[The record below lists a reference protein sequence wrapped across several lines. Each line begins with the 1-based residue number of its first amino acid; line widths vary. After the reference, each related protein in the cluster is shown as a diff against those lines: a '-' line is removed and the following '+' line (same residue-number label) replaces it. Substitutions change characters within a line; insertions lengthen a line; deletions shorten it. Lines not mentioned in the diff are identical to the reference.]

1 MSAIIIQLPSLS
13 PTMELGTIAE
23 WKVKEGDFI
32 EEGQIIASIATDKS
46 TVDYES
52 LDEGYLRKILLP
64 EGGEA
69 PVGKVIAVFTEEE
82 GEEFEAELEEALAKE
97 AAVEEVPAEEDE
109 SSDDDA
115 PKAKAA
121 PAPAAGG
128 AVVAAFVPA
137 VDPPKTVAP
146 PIGFVDSSKTVKASP
161 AAKKLAEKKKINLA
175 AVEPKTTGSRIVLE
189 DVESLPNGYGMNEAE
204 KGSGLVGYV
213 NRATEPATDVNLT
226 QMRKAI
232 TDRMIQASAGVPV
245 FYLTTAVEMDKML
258 DIRQQL
264 NSMENTRISINDFIV
279 KAVALSLREHPEMNA
294 AYQGDY
300 IRQFN
305 DVDISVAVSIPDGL
319 ITPIVRSADTKGLA
333 AIGKDVRQLVGKARA
348 GSLSLDE
355 YQGGSFTI
363 SNLGMFGAVETFT
376 AILNPPQAAILAVA
390 GTSKQLKMVDG
401 EVKEVSICKLT
412 ITCDHRVVDGALA
425 AEFMNT
431 LKNYLETPV
440 KLVL

>member
-52 LDEGYLRKILLP
+52 LDEGYLRKILLS

-97 AAVEEVPAEEDE
+97 AAVAEVPVEEDE

-115 PKAKAA
+115 AKAKAA
-121 PAPAAGG
+121 PGPAAAS

-161 AAKKLAEKKKINLA
+161 AAKKLADKKKINLA

-213 NRATEPATDVNLT
+213 NRATQPATDVNLT

-245 FYLTTAVEMDKML
+245 FYLSTAVEMDKML

>member
-13 PTMELGTIAE
+13 PTMEVGTIAE
-23 WKVKEGDFI
+23 WKVKEGDLI
-32 EEGQIIASIATDKS
+32 EEGTVIASIATDKS

-52 LDEGYLRKILLP
+52 LDEGYLRKIVLP

-69 PVGKVIAVFTEEE
+69 PVGKVIAVFTEEAD
-82 GEEFEAELEEALAKE
+82 EEFEVELEEALAAE
-97 AAVEEVPAEEDE
+97 TVVEEVVEEDDTSEE
-109 SSDDDA
+109 SSA

-121 PAPAAGG
+121 PAATGG
-128 AVVAAFVPA
+128 PVVASFVPA

-146 PIGFVDSSKTVKASP
+146 PIGFVSDKSDIKVSP
-161 AAKKLAEKKKINLA
+161 AAKKLAAARKINLS
-175 AVEPKTTGSRIVLE
+175 AVEPKTTGTRIVLE
-189 DVESLPNGYGMNEAE
+189 DIENLPNGFGMNEAQ

-213 NRATEPATDVNLT
+213 NRAPDPTKDVNLS

-245 FYLTTAVEMDKML
+245 FYLTTAVEMDKLL

-264 NSMENTRISINDFIV
+264 NSMEDTRISINDFIV
-279 KAVALSLREHPEMNA
+279 KGVALALRQHPEMNA
-294 AYQGDY
+294 AYQGEY

-348 GSLSLDE
+348 GALSLDE

-390 GTSKQLKMVDG
+390 GTSKQVKFVDG
-401 EVKEVSICKLT
+401 EVKEISVCKLT